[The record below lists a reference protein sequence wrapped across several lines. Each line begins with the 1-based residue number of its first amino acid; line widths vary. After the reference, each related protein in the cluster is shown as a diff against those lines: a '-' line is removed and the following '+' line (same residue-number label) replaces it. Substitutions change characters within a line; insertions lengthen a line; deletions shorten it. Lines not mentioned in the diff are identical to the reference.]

1 MSGPAKVDWP
11 AVIAHAA
18 ELVDGAGAMSLAE
31 LFNALVDE
39 GLLRPTRSQ
48 YVGLQR
54 ETGRARA
61 EGRFPALTQP
71 PRGGRALPPVAR
83 RGAPVV
89 NRLTDQQADYLGPA
103 LVRWGED
110 HDDAVRAVR
119 DAARGVGWWL
129 RGHTAVLV
137 AVAQQARDELAA
149 EAAGAAPSLRAVYY
163 RLVAR
168 FGMEKTLRAY
178 QLLVSATTT
187 ARERGVMNRR
197 AFVDH
202 KTPEMATPGDWTV
215 VDALEAAL
223 SRVARP
229 TDAFVDTDVIVAV
242 VCEARGMTGALAG
255 ALQQRLGFSVPV
267 WATAGQVSIPFG
279 AALEDAMREWTEGRD
294 AHVLAITDYDP
305 AGLIIAS
312 NIGRRANGVM
322 VHRVGVWPAQA
333 ERYGAPT
340 AEGIEE
346 LLKRSDDD
354 DDTNPQERAR
364 VWEAAVAEH
373 GAVKVQAEALGPAAW
388 ADLIREALDRLLTD
402 RSADVINAGDLAR
415 NLRER
420 RAGFKR
426 ADDVIGKLRDALAE
440 VSDGDDP
447 VREFARRLGLEP

>member
-1 MSGPAKVDWP
+1 MSGRVDWP
-11 AVIAHAA
+11 AVIEHAA
-18 ELVDGAGAMSLAE
+18 ELLDAAPAGLSLLE

-48 YVGLQR
+48 YVGLAR

-61 EGRFPALTQP
+61 EGRFPALAQP
-71 PRGGRALPPVAR
+71 PRGGRALPPTER
-83 RGAPVV
+83 RGAPVA

-110 HDDAVRAVR
+110 NDDAVRAVR
-119 DAARGVGWWL
+119 DAARNVGWWL

-168 FGMEKTLRAY
+168 FGMAKTLRAY

-187 ARERGVMNRR
+187 ARERGVMDRR

-202 KTPEMATPGDWTV
+202 KTPEMATPGDWSA
-215 VDALEAAL
+215 VDALAAAL

-255 ALQQRLGFSVPV
+255 ALQQQLGFSIPV

-279 AALEDAMREWTEGRD
+279 AALEDAMDEWTDGRQ
-294 AHVLAITDYDP
+294 AHVLAITDYD
-305 AGLIIAS
+305 LIIAG
-312 NIGRRANGVM
+312 NIGRRANGVT

-346 LLKRSDDD
+346 LLKRADD

-364 VWEAAVAEH
+364 VWEAAVGEH
-373 GAVKVQAEALGPAAW
+373 GGAKVQAEALGPAAW
-388 ADLIREALDRLLTD
+388 ADLIREALDRLLAD
-402 RSADVINAGDLAR
+402 RSADAIKVDDLAVS
-415 NLRER
+415 LRER
-420 RAGFKR
+420 RAGFNR
-426 ADDVIGKLRDALAE
+426 ADDVIGKLRDALAA
-440 VSDGDDP
+440 VADDDDP
-447 VREFARRLGLEP
+447 VAEFARRLGLEP